1 MGKEDCRMTAQELFL
16 PVALMLVIYIVGCA
30 VRMILGP
37 TTPDRAV
44 ALDTINTL
52 VVAVMIALGVAYRE
66 VLFIDIAIVY
76 ALLSFITT
84 LYIARYMENKAV
96 EEGGGGDQ

>member
-1 MGKEDCRMTAQELFL
+1 MTEAAFFAVGAVLI
-16 PVALMLVIYIVGCA
+16 VYIVGCA
-30 VRMILGP
+30 IRLASGP
-37 TTPDRAV
+37 TGPDRAV

-52 VVAVMIALGVAYRE
+52 VVASMIALGVAYRA

-84 LYIARYMENKAV
+84 LYIARFLQESAEKNGTGVK
-96 EEGGGGDQ
+96 E